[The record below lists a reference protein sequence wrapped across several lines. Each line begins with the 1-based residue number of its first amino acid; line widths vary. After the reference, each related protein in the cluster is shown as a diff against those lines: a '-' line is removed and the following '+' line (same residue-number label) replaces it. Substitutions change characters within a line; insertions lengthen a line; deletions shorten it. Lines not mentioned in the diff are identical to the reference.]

1 MADPDE
7 VARLYDAAPER
18 ELHRLDERR
27 VEFGVTCRALEEF
40 LPPPPATI
48 LDVGSGPGR
57 YAFYLIS
64 RGYSVSLVDVSR
76 ECLSLA
82 EREATRL
89 DLPLGEVVHG
99 DATDLSSF
107 PEAAFDAVLLLGPL
121 YHLKLET
128 ARERAVNEALRVV
141 RPGGII
147 FSAFLNRY
155 SAVRYAAKKRPE
167 QFLED
172 PELIESILSTSQIVL
187 ATTGVIQTIP
197 SLALLV
203 FMIPL
208 LGIGAPPAI
217 AALFLYSLLPIVR
230 NTYTGLH
237 DIPDALRESA
247 EALGLPARARLR
259 LVELPMASRAILAG
273 IKTSAV
279 INVGT
284 ATLGALIGAG
294 GYGQPILTGIR
305 LDDTG
310 LILQGAIPAAA
321 LALIVQGGFEL
332 AERVAVPRG
341 LRLVRG
347 A

>member
-82 EREATRL
+82 EREAARL
-89 DLPLGEVVHG
+89 DLPLGDVVHG

-107 PEAAFDAVLLLGPL
+107 SEAVFDAVLSLGPL
-121 YHLKLET
+121 YHLKGET
-128 ARERAVNEALRVV
+128 ARERAVKEALRVV

-172 PELIESILSTSQIVL
+172 PELIGSILSTGTGESSRADAAFLCSCYFSDPLEVQPFMERLGVTTVELLGCEGVVAEVEEKLNVL
-187 ATTGVIQTIP
+187 AEPELDSWVDLNYDLGRRRELHA
-197 SLALLV
+197 SSAHLLHV
-203 FMIPL
+203 GRKPASPL
-208 LGIGAPPAI
+208 
-217 AALFLYSLLPIVR
+217 
-230 NTYTGLH
+230 
-237 DIPDALRESA
+237 
-247 EALGLPARARLR
+247 
-259 LVELPMASRAILAG
+259 
-273 IKTSAV
+273 
-279 INVGT
+279 
-284 ATLGALIGAG
+284 
-294 GYGQPILTGIR
+294 
-305 LDDTG
+305 
-310 LILQGAIPAAA
+310 
-321 LALIVQGGFEL
+321 
-332 AERVAVPRG
+332 
-341 LRLVRG
+341 
-347 A
+347 